1 MSFTQGQLQSFF
13 GENVDVSTL
22 PAAIV
27 GSNIS
32 YSSMLTTF
40 CIILAIVFI
49 ITIFKKIVCK
59 IQKMQKKQIIL
70 SSLTGLASYEDKIKE
85 EKENKQIKHNIYNKY
100 YFNVYVNKPYHKSNK
115 QNNYKK
121 SDYKHYENNNYIDA
135 EIVL

>member
-1 MSFTQGQLQSFF
+1 MRFTQEQLQSFF

-40 CIILAIVFI
+40 CIILAIIFI
-49 ITIFKKIVCK
+49 IAILKTIVCI
-59 IQKMQKKQIIL
+59 IQEMQKKQEIL
-70 SSLTGLASYEDKIKE
+70 SSLTGLVTYEDKIKA
-85 EKENKQIKHNIYNKY
+85 EKENKQTKHNIYNKY
-100 YFNVYVNKPYHKSNK
+100 YFNVYVNKSYHKSSK
-115 QNNYKK
+115 QNNYKN
-121 SDYKHYENNNYIDA
+121 SDYKHYENNDYIDA